1 MISFFAAAFLA
12 FSVVGC
18 ALFTGGGDEEAEMS
32 QEEDSDFMEDE
43 GGEGAEDYDEEG
55 EDEAGEDEDGEDYDG
70 EEGDYDE
77 EEGDADGEEG
87 YEEEEADGGEK
98 KKGFFARLF
107 DWSDDDD
114 EEVGEDEESFDGE
127 EDYDFDEE
135 SEGDDFGDSAD
146 SEDEG
151 AAYDEA
157 GEGESAPP
165 EESPVDEAGEPTSGE
180 PASGEQEGAVATGA
194 EESEDVSKEDPP
206 QFIPLRKT
214 LRAAYRKGAHLV
226 NAVYIAREGDDI
238 ASVSQKIYNEDRSAA
253 LYEINS
259 HLRNRAVK
267 VGDKIYYSS
276 KIRPG
281 DSSRLLV
288 YYEEAGVPPATRTL
302 MPGENIRAVSMKLL
316 GHPKSWKEI
325 WATNP
330 DIVSKGLI
338 SQAVEIKYW
347 PRALASSPPP
357 PAPEPDLE
365 GAGAPPAAED
375 TGFVDEGAEGI
386 ELGPGEDDGKAAAED
401 EGGPFADSPPEEKPE
416 EKQESLPPPAGG
428 SAGGSGGE
436 AAGEWLIY
444 LVGLLLI
451 ALSAG
456 MLIVKK
462 RRKSQDFDYTATGIQ
477 QLS

>member
-1 MISFFAAAFLA
+1 MICPESKEFIVRRIFLFFAAALFFVL
-12 FSVVGC
+12 SGC
-18 ALFTGGGDEEAEMS
+18 ALFGGGADDEAETAQFEEEASDFTEDEEEGEG
-32 QEEDSDFMEDE
+32 EEDFDEEGEEE
-43 GGEGAEDYDEEG
+43 GGEDYDEEG
-55 EDEAGEDEDGEDYDG
+55 EGEDYG
-70 EEGDYDE
+70 EEEE
-77 EEGDADGEEG
+77 EEGEE
-87 YEEEEADGGEK
+87 

-107 DWSDDDD
+107 DWGGDDDD
-114 EEVGEDEESFDGE
+114 EEEEESFDDEGDYDEGEGEDFDDYGEGE
-127 EDYDFDEE
+127 ESPGGESGDEGEEAGADDVAAGYDETGEE
-135 SEGDDFGDSAD
+135 G
-146 SEDEG
+146 EG
-151 AAYDEA
+151 AAPDA
-157 GEGESAPP
+157 GDADTGGEGS
-165 EESPVDEAGEPTSGE
+165 D
-180 PASGEQEGAVATGA
+180 
-194 EESEDVSKEDPP
+194 DVSQEEAPP

-226 NAVYIAREGDDI
+226 NAVYIAREGDTV
-238 ASVSQKIYNEDRSAA
+238 ASVSQKIYGEDRSPA

-259 HLRNRAVK
+259 HLRDRSVT

-302 MPGENIRAVSMKLL
+302 AAGENIRAVSMKLL

-338 SQAVEIKYW
+338 SQAVEVRYW
-347 PRALASSPPP
+347 PAGSQAGPP
-357 PAPEPDLE
+357 PAPPPPPEETFEEEAAPSPDEAAAEELIDEGESLSLE
-365 GAGAPPAAED
+365 GGEAPPAGE
-375 TGFVDEGAEGI
+375 GLDEGDSFVEPPSTKEEDKKI
-386 ELGPGEDDGKAAAED
+386 E
-401 EGGPFADSPPEEKPE
+401 S
-416 EKQESLPPPAGG
+416 PPPA
-428 SAGGSGGE
+428 AGGGGGGGDGF
-436 AAGEWLIY
+436 GEWIVY